1 MLLPRRPPSTCDS
14 LGSRECFSGYHPVV
28 PTALP
33 SPSYKT
39 VMALSPDS
47 MDALSASGHHGLW
60 VRCAHERLEDPM
72 ARKILVGL
80 VAVVAVG
87 ALAAVVLHSELAD
100 PDIVYVQIDNDSVH
114 SIEPHGGMCYSYQ
127 LEGATPDGQT
137 LPITLDTERIFRDTA
152 YLRLKTRPL
161 VGVVSW
167 EEVQWDEIPAAA
179 QAKLPAPEA
188 AQ

>member
-1 MLLPRRPPSTCDS
+1 
-14 LGSRECFSGYHPVV
+14 
-28 PTALP
+28 
-33 SPSYKT
+33 
-39 VMALSPDS
+39 
-47 MDALSASGHHGLW
+47 
-60 VRCAHERLEDPM
+60 M

-87 ALAAVVLHSELAD
+87 AVAAVVLHSELAD

-137 LPITLDTERIFRDTA
+137 IPVTLDTERILRDTA

-161 VGVVSW
+161 VGAISW
-167 EEVQWDEIPAAA
+167 EEVQRDEIPEAA
-179 QAKLPAPEA
+179 QAKLPAPET